1 MARPGRPNEIIGRT
15 ERDNVVVHRRG
26 ARARVRKVPN
36 VTQRTLR
43 GQPIDL
49 HLLIVASAQSFA
61 PRPRSA
67 RGMHLQMHPVHRN
80 SGSHVVSRRI
90 GVRRM
95 PA

>member
-36 VTQRTLR
+36 VTRRTLR

-49 HLLIVASAQSFA
+49 HLLIAASAQSFA

>member
-26 ARARVRKVPN
+26 ARARVRKVPS
-36 VTQRTLR
+36 VTRRTLR

-49 HLLIVASAQSFA
+49 HLLIAASAQSFA
-61 PRPRSA
+61 PRPCSA

>member
-1 MARPGRPNEIIGRT
+1 MIGRT

-26 ARARVRKVPN
+26 ARSRVRKVPN
-36 VTQRTLR
+36 VTQQTLR

-49 HLLIVASAQSFA
+49 HLLIAPNAQSFA
-61 PRPRSA
+61 RRPCDA
-67 RGMHLQMHPVHRN
+67 READLQMHPVHRN